1 MCFIKHYILNIM
13 MGTMITV
20 CKPVHVPPHR
30 HSSVKLK
37 EKIQCYLYMFALKYT
52 CTYIS
57 QKTHRC
63 D

>member
-20 CKPVHVPPHR
+20 CKPGHVPPHR

-37 EKIQCYLYMFALKYT
+37 EKNTVLFIYVCLEIYMYKH
-52 CTYIS
+52 IS
-57 QKTHRC
+57 KNT
-63 D
+63 

>member
-1 MCFIKHYILNIM
+1 M

-37 EKIQCYLYMFALKYT
+37 EKNTVLFIYVCLEIYMYKH
-52 CTYIS
+52 IS
-57 QKTHRC
+57 KNT
-63 D
+63 